1 MVVPLAAPSAT
12 ILSPSRAENIC
23 HLAELGPAEGMKWI
37 WHPSPTMYAVHHLPP
52 ELSSFVG
59 RAAELAAVR
68 DAVTAGRVLTLAG
81 PGGCGKTRLAV
92 RACRALAD
100 DWPDGVFWVGLE
112 QETDERNVAHR
123 VARALDVLLPAG
135 PDPLPALA
143 AALRDRR
150 LLIVLD
156 NCEHVLDGAAGVI
169 TAVLSRCP
177 GVAVLATSRSRLGVA
192 GERMWP
198 VPPMALSD
206 ALELF
211 LRRVGAGAPD
221 VAAGDGV
228 RVEARRVCDRL
239 DRLPLALELAAG
251 WAGTLSLAQI
261 ADALS
266 TPFALLDGGVRTASF
281 RQQTLEASMRWSHDL
296 LDDDERALFR
306 RLGAFAPGF
315 DADAVTGL
323 GALDGTGP
331 GRLLKALRGLVD
343 KSLVVADAT
352 GPVARYRMLGVVRAY
367 ALDRLEAAREPAAVR
382 DLHLDLYLA
391 LAGRLGQL
399 LETDRD
405 AWRAQVGAAY
415 PNVRAA
421 IEWGLSRDDATRGRR
436 LAAACAW
443 LWHLEGRGGE
453 GVRLLR
459 RAAERGAGERT
470 PLQAEVLAALA
481 LVTDTA
487 EPGIEAYELA
497 RAAREL
503 AAEVGAPAAGRLS
516 RSLVAIGQLA
526 VGLEAAMAEA
536 RGSWE
541 DAIRAGDGFVADASE
556 TFVGLIHLLADEYG
570 DAIDHLEHALE
581 GLRRRGDH
589 GMASIALCW
598 LAQAAARSGA
608 VRRAGDLAE
617 RAVATAEPLGSIHWA
632 GTARG
637 VLAEIR
643 FLQGRTDEAA
653 AALEPVDRVVAA
665 SGELPFITGWERAQ
679 AVLALQRG
687 HPREAAEWCR
697 REGRWQAERSEEWL
711 APETRLVL
719 ATALREAGERADAE
733 RALQSLSGAPVTREM
748 PRIRAGVLDELALLA
763 HPTDA
768 DRALRLHHEALRIRI
783 DHDLVLG
790 LVDSLESLA
799 LLSLRRGADEP
810 AGILAGAAQRAR
822 SDLGTAPHPAP
833 HLTGE
838 DLWAR
843 LDEAAVERGRTMDLR
858 AAAAYA
864 TRARGP
870 RRRPESG
877 WESLT
882 PTERTVAEYAV
893 QGLSNPEIA
902 ARLFVSRGTVKT
914 HLAHIYAKLHVAN
927 RTELAG
933 RAADRLDTLER
944 RELP

>member
-1 MVVPLAAPSAT
+1 M
-12 ILSPSRAENIC
+12 
-23 HLAELGPAEGMKWI
+23 
-37 WHPSPTMYAVHHLPP
+37 
-52 ELSSFVG
+52 SSFVG
-59 RAAELAAVR
+59 RAAELAAVGE
-68 DAVTAGRVLTLAG
+68 AVTAGRVLTLAG
-81 PGGCGKTRLAV
+81 PGGCGKTRLAI
-92 RACRALAD
+92 RACRAVAD

-112 QETDERNVAHR
+112 QEADERNVAHR
-123 VARALDVLLPAG
+123 VAEALDVLLPAG
-135 PDPLPALA
+135 PDPLPVLTG
-143 AALRDRR
+143 ALRERR

-156 NCEHVLDGAAGVI
+156 NCEHVLDGAARVI
-169 TAVLSRCP
+169 TAVLSQCP
-177 GVAVLATSRSRLGVA
+177 GIAVLATSRSRLGVA

-221 VAAGDGV
+221 VAAGGDV

-306 RLGAFAPGF
+306 RLGVFAPGF
-315 DADAVTGL
+315 DADAVTCL
-323 GALDGTGP
+323 GALDGTGR

-352 GPVARYRMLGVVRAY
+352 GSVARYRMLGVVRAY
-367 ALDRLEAAREPAAVR
+367 ALDRLEEAQEPEAVR
-382 DLHLDLYLA
+382 DLHLDLYLS
-391 LAGRLGQL
+391 LTGRLAPL

-443 LWHLEGRGGE
+443 LWHLEGRGAE

-459 RAAERGAGERT
+459 LAVERGSGERT

-497 RAAREL
+497 RAARDL
-503 AAEVGAPAAGRLS
+503 AAEAGAPAAGRLS
-516 RSLVAIGQLA
+516 RSLVALGQLA
-526 VGLEAAMAEA
+526 VGLEAAMEEA
-536 RGSWE
+536 RASMD
-541 DAIRAGDGFVADASE
+541 DAVRAGDGFVADASE
-556 TFVGLIHLLADEYG
+556 AFIGLIHVLADEYRDG
-570 DAIDHLEHALE
+570 IDRLEHALD

-589 GMASIALCW
+589 GMASFALCW
-598 LAQAAARSGA
+598 LALAAARSGA
-608 VRRAGDLAE
+608 VRRAGGLAE
-617 RAVATAEPLGSIHWA
+617 RAVATAEPLGSIHWI

-643 FLQGRTDEAA
+643 VLQGRPDEAA
-653 AALEPVDRVVAA
+653 AALEPVERVVAA
-665 SGELPFITGWERAQ
+665 AGELPFITGWERVK

-687 HPREAAEWCR
+687 HPREAAAWCR
-697 REGRWQAERSEEWL
+697 REGRWQAEPSEEWL

-719 ATALREAGERADAE
+719 AAALREAGDRADAE
-733 RALQSLSGAPVTREM
+733 RVLHALSGAVATREM
-748 PRIRAGVLDELALLA
+748 PRIRAGVLDELALLV
-763 HPTDA
+763 HPTDT
-768 DRALRLHHEALRIRI
+768 DGALRLHHEALRIRI

-790 LVDSLESLA
+790 LVASLESLA
-799 LLSLRRGADEP
+799 LLSLRRGAARTSRP
-810 AGILAGAAQRAR
+810 ASSRAPR
-822 SDLGTAPHPAP
+822 SAPVPISGSRRIRLCAFPARIC
-833 HLTGE
+833 GRG
-838 DLWAR
+838 WRNRSCAR
-843 LDEAAVERGRTMDLR
+843 PSSADAPWTCG
-858 AAAAYA
+858 
-864 TRARGP
+864 
-870 RRRPESG
+870 RRPP
-877 WESLT
+877 T
-882 PTERTVAEYAV
+882 P
-893 QGLSNPEIA
+893 P
-902 ARLFVSRGTVKT
+902 
-914 HLAHIYAKLHVAN
+914 AH
-927 RTELAG
+927 AG
-933 RAADRLDTLER
+933 RAAAPSRAGR
-944 RELP
+944 A